1 MAPARQWFRRAW
13 PVVCVVAVLLAL
25 MYPVA
30 LLLGMPLARQRMENL
45 SNWERASVAALPV
58 AEADAGGSRL
68 PLGAGP
74 TVDAVVSGLQRGS
87 AVLVRGEE
95 VLATGVSVEGTEAVL
110 PAPLPGP
117 AVRLGPAA
125 GPVEG
130 PDPDL
135 SGRVYALPDA
145 TPPGAPLYLD
155 GSLLVRGSLSATERA
170 DGVRTS
176 FTVPGLADAVA
187 GSPDAAVAIVGD
199 APVVEGAGFERA
211 GDVVTFARAPAFN
224 APVRLITGDYA
235 SLDEDAGTIVLA
247 EPAEDAPRIA
257 LEHVA
262 VVEGLTGAYDGENR
276 DFRLQHVP
284 LLERDPGRRL
294 FVGGREL
301 TGGDERPAERVD
313 GVQRS
318 FTFASDHGIVT
329 AEGRQLVE
337 DLDYQRDGNVVTFA
351 TPPTRNAALRQHPD
365 YLVSDASTGTIT
377 LAAPP
382 APGEPVWALSYT
394 YYSRPGCGATAFECF
409 LSMPQ
414 HPVPFP
420 NWIAERIVPFFT
432 AYPFSDSRNV
442 IRATLYTAAGTL
454 VSLAFGTLIGVLLA
468 VLFVRVRPF
477 ERALLPWVI
486 ASQTIPV
493 IALVPVLVAVLGNMG
508 VTVQTSLVPAAIVG
522 AYIAFFPVTVGTVT
536 GLRSVD
542 PLALDLM
549 KAYAA
554 SPLQS
559 FLKLR
564 FPAAVPYLFTSLK
577 LGAAAALVGAL
588 VAEVESNNRLGLGY
602 AIIGQVQAGDVADV
616 WILLVISALLG
627 IGLVSL
633 VGLLQ
638 RLVAP
643 WERTGLGGADGAG

>member
-1 MAPARQWFRRAW
+1 
-13 PVVCVVAVLLAL
+13 

-45 SNWERASVAALPV
+45 SNWERATLTALPIAD
-58 AEADAGGSRL
+58 AEAESDRL
-68 PLGAGP
+68 PLGSGAA
-74 TVDAVVSGLQRGS
+74 VDEFISGMAARS
-87 AVLVRGEE
+87 AVLVRGQE
-95 VLATGVSVEGTEAVL
+95 VVASGVTLEGQEAVL
-110 PAPLPGP
+110 PTPLGAPAAELGAPLD
-117 AVRLGPAA
+117 
-125 GPVEG
+125 PVETS
-130 PDPDL
+130 DPEL
-135 SGRVYALPDA
+135 SGRLYAAPGGEPLEVPIYLGA
-145 TPPGAPLYLD
+145 TVLRPGVAHA
-155 GSLLVRGSLSATERA
+155 VERA
-170 DGVRTS
+170 DGVRRS
-176 FTVPGLADAVA
+176 FTIPGAAEALADSEGPAI
-187 GSPDAAVAIVGD
+187 AIVGD
-199 APVVEGAGFERA
+199 VAVLEGTGFERD
-211 GDVVTFARAPAFN
+211 GDAIEFATAPAFN
-224 APVRLITGDYA
+224 APVRIVTGDYGLLVEGGG
-235 SLDEDAGTIVLA
+235 SVVLA
-247 EPAEDAPRIA
+247 APATAAPRMA
-257 LEHVA
+257 VSHVA
-262 VVEGLTGAYDGENR
+262 LAEGLTGESDGANR
-276 DFRLQHVP
+276 EFQLQHAP
-284 LLERDPGRRL
+284 LVERDPARRL
-294 FVGGREL
+294 FVGDREL
-301 TGGDERPAERVD
+301 SGGDERPEERVD
-313 GVQRS
+313 GVARS
-318 FTFASDHGIVT
+318 FTFASDHGLVT
-329 AEGRQLVE
+329 VDGRLVDEGNDFDRQ
-337 DLDYQRDGNVVTFA
+337 GNVITFA
-351 TPPTRNAALRQHPD
+351 RAPARNASVRQHPD
-365 YLVSDASTGTIT
+365 YLVSDPANGTVT
-377 LAAPP
+377 LALPP
-382 APGEPVWALSYT
+382 APGEPVWARSYT
-394 YYSRPGCGATAFECF
+394 YYSRPGCGETAFECF
-409 LSMPQ
+409 MSMPQ

-420 NWIAERIVPFFT
+420 NWIAQRIVPFFT

-442 IRATLYTAAGTL
+442 LRATLYTAAGTL
-454 VSLAFGTLIGVLLA
+454 VSLAFGTVIGVLLA

-522 AYIAFFPVTVGTVT
+522 AYIAFFPITVGTVT

-554 SPLQS
+554 SPVQS

-616 WILLVISALLG
+616 WILLGVSALLG

-643 WERTGLGGADGAG
+643 WQRTGLAATEGGG

>member
-1 MAPARQWFRRAW
+1 MRAW
-13 PVVCVVAVLLAL
+13 FGRSWPVIGVVAVLLAL

-45 SNWERASVAALPV
+45 SNWERATVRALPIV
-58 AEADAGGSRL
+58 DAGATGARL
-68 PLGAGP
+68 PIGSGP
-74 TVDAVVSGLQRGS
+74 AVDAVVAGLDDGS
-87 AVLVRGEE
+87 AVLVRGDLVVSGGVRIEDDVA
-95 VLATGVSVEGTEAVL
+95 VLA
-110 PAPLPGP
+110 APLAG
-117 AVRLGPAA
+117 AAADLGPELVPVAA
-125 GPVEG
+125 DG
-130 PDPDL
+130 DL
-135 SGRVYALPDA
+135 TGRVYSWPDGA
-145 TPPGAPLYLD
+145 QLGAPIYLGETLLRPGA
-155 GSLLVRGSLSATERA
+155 LSASERA
-170 DGVRTS
+170 DGVRRA
-176 FTVPGLADAVA
+176 FTVPGLAEALNDVERPAVA
-187 GSPDAAVAIVGD
+187 VVGSSVLL
-199 APVVEGAGFERA
+199 EGSGFERE
-211 GDVVTFARAPAFN
+211 GDSVEFATPPTFN
-224 APVRLITGDYA
+224 APVRVVTADYGV
-235 SLDEDAGTIVLA
+235 LDEAEGTVVLA
-247 EPAEDAPRIA
+247 SSSATPP
-257 LEHVA
+257 HVA
-262 VVEGLTGAYDGENR
+262 LSHVALVEGLTGASDGQNR
-276 DFRLQHVP
+276 VFQLQHGP

-294 FVGGREL
+294 YVGDREL
-301 TGGDERPAERVD
+301 MADDERPAERVD
-313 GVQRS
+313 GAQRT
-318 FTFASDHGIVT
+318 FTFTSDRGIVT
-329 AEGRQLVE
+329 VEGRQLVE
-337 DLDYQRDGNVVTFA
+337 GTGYVRDGNVVTFGTA
-351 TPPTRNAALRQHPD
+351 PTRNATVRQHPD
-365 YLVSDASTGTIT
+365 YLVSDPATGTIT
-377 LAAPP
+377 LAEPP
-382 APGEPVWALSYT
+382 APGEPVWARSYT
-394 YYSRPGCGATAFECF
+394 YYSRPACGATAYECF

-420 NWIAERIVPFFT
+420 HWIAEGLVPFFT
-432 AYPFSDSRNV
+432 AYPFADSRNV

-454 VSLAFGTLIGVLLA
+454 VSLGFGAIIGVLLA

-493 IALVPVLVAVLGNMG
+493 IALVPVLVAVLGNLG

-554 SPLQS
+554 SPVQS

-616 WILLVISALLG
+616 WILLGISALLG
-627 IGLVSL
+627 IGLVAL
-633 VGLLQ
+633 VGLVQ

-643 WERTGLGGADGAG
+643 WQRTGMTSTDGRG